1 MEIIKRIIFRTPHS
15 WWPAADRSAHRLE
28 ILCRF
33 KPGRL
38 SRALP
43 RFFPSGR
50 WSRSRKLVL
59 TDMMMPVMD
68 GVATV
73 RVLRKLNP
81 DLPIIAAS
89 GLSANGHTAKVA
101 GLGVKHF
108 LPKPY
113 TAETLLRTLK
123 EALAGVVAEG

>member
-1 MEIIKRIIFRTPHS
+1 
-15 WWPAADRSAHRLE
+15 
-28 ILCRF
+28 
-33 KPGRL
+33 
-38 SRALP
+38 
-43 RFFPSGR
+43 
-50 WSRSRKLVL
+50 
-59 TDMMMPVMD
+59 MPVMD

-81 DLPIIAAS
+81 ELPIIAAS

-123 EALAGVVAEG
+123 EALAGVVGGGLSRIAVVLASNAFHGSDSARSTMGISTPQPESVRKNP